1 MQVRHRFPPP
11 QRRYGCRR
19 HAADVR
25 RFLGERGI
33 GPRGGKVGD
42 RACGTGLPRSVFAA
56 LAERRP
62 AAGPWHMTGMIARPS
77 WLSLFT
83 EKTGG

>member
-1 MQVRHRFPPP
+1 MHVRHRFPPP

-25 RFLGERGI
+25 RFLDERGI
-33 GPRGGKVGD
+33 GPRGRKVGD
-42 RACGTGLPRSVFAA
+42 RACGTGLPRPVFAA

-62 AAGPWHMTGMIARPS
+62 VADRWQVTGMLARRY
-77 WLSLFT
+77 WLSPFAG
-83 EKTGG
+83 KTGG